1 MHLKEGR
8 LQHFSDSEV
17 VVQRNLEAIKVP
29 LSDLRISLSVNIKL
43 ETENQI
49 AVTIGIANLQQ
60 IKSNQIKS
68 NQLE

>member
-8 LQHFSDSEV
+8 LQQFSDSEV
-17 VVQRNLEAIKVP
+17 VVQRKVEFIEVL
-29 LSDLRISLSVNIKL
+29 LSDHRISLSVNIKL

-60 IKSNQIKS
+60 IKSNQFKS
-68 NQLE
+68 A